1 MPFINLIA
9 EQREKKRASE
19 RKMRTWFYVFLSSF
33 ILGISLCGLLFIR
46 TQMLIADA
54 RELQRDAEK
63 LRPIIEQFEATK
75 NALAQLNPRIKT
87 LEKAVESTK
96 RWNRIFNHF
105 AYVTPTDTWLTALK
119 SDAKQEKGKPLS
131 VTFTG
136 MSASQELI
144 GELML
149 RLQQSFDLQ
158 SITLKYTDA
167 KRIQVGEGLE
177 FQIISTLQGTEESDT
192 EEQSNKKEAAS

>member
-9 EQREKKRASE
+9 EQREKKRAFE
-19 RKMRTWFYVFLSSF
+19 KRVRTWFYVFLSSF
-33 ILGISLCGLLFIR
+33 ILGISVCGLLFIR

-54 RELQRDAEK
+54 RELQREAEK
-63 LRPIIEQFEATK
+63 LTPIIEKYEATK
-75 NALAQLNPRIKT
+75 KALAQLNPRIKT

-96 RWNRIFNHF
+96 RWNRIFTHF

-136 MSASQELI
+136 MSANQELI

-158 SITLKYTDA
+158 NINLKYTDA
-167 KRIQVGEGLE
+167 KRIQVGEGIE
-177 FQIISTLQGTEESDT
+177 FQIISTLQGTEEDDK
-192 EEQSNKKEAAS
+192 EAQSNKKEATS

>member
-19 RKMRTWFYVFLSSF
+19 RKVRAWFYVFLSSF
-33 ILGISLCGLLFIR
+33 ILGISVCGLLFIR
-46 TQMLIADA
+46 TQMLIADT

-63 LRPIIEQFEATK
+63 LRPIIEQYEATK
-75 NALAQLNPRIKT
+75 NALAQLSPRLKT

-96 RWNRIFNHF
+96 RWNRIFTHF
-105 AYVTPTDTWLTALK
+105 SYVTPTDTWLTALK
-119 SDAKQEKGKPLS
+119 SDSKQEKGKPLS

-136 MSASQELI
+136 MSANQELI

-149 RLQQSFDLQ
+149 RLQQSFDLGN
-158 SITLKYTDA
+158 ITLKYTDA

-177 FQIISTLQGTEESDT
+177 FQIVSTLPGTEEAHT